1 MAKTMDEKIAEKETS
16 LLKVNNLI
24 ETTTG
29 FYEVLVENY
38 KAMYDANAGKNVD
51 DHMSGISNVLRRLN
65 DLLVTKSNI
74 ENEINNML
82 ELQEQDEN
90 FNKEQINGE
99 TIPEEKKDRKFTG
112 SKESILKLVKGG
124 EPAPEPE
131 QKVVEN

>member
-1 MAKTMDEKIAEKETS
+1 MAKTMDEKIAEKEKS
-16 LLKVNNLI
+16 LLSVNNLI
-24 ETTTG
+24 ETTTA

-38 KAMYDANAGKNVD
+38 KAMYDANHGKDVD

-65 DLLVTKSNI
+65 DLLVTKSDI

-90 FNKEQINGE
+90 FNKEQITGE
-99 TIPEEKKDRKFTG
+99 TTIEEKKDKKFTG

-124 EPAPEPE
+124 QSEPE
-131 QKVVEN
+131 TKVVEN